1 MKNNRFYKVSIL
13 ILAIALCACAVFAIS
28 ASADQSA
35 AKPEIISQN
44 VRYTDQFCLMYAV
57 EADSAPVTLNVYRG
71 VPTAETPVDSSYVVS
86 ELTAGDESGLGTDAY
101 IFTVRGVSATQLDSE
116 FYVQAVDA
124 NGKKSELLRYSVAEY
139 LYERL
144 ASERATEAQK
154 EFYNNTLTFGATAQ
168 TLFAEEGET
177 PDLITDYRYVTV
189 NGGTVNGFINEA
201 GIYRLGK
208 TITLRVPG
216 AITSTWNVTTTAGDG
231 TKTTVQATDKYV
243 VTDAVK
249 TEFELVS
256 TKAYRPQANTFED
269 KTDGEAATFFD
280 KELSG
285 GTISE
290 YKYVYEEGRGMVL
303 TADIE
308 IGTSYAMLK
317 KTVMDESIVSKDE
330 ATAFEFSFDIKLD
343 FKNDN
348 TDARRY
354 VVPTVR
360 FGNSLRISRKSFGID
375 KGESHLSFLGRGGG
389 KAYQEFTDVE
399 CNDWFHIRIVYYK
412 GDTSRNAYVYV
423 NGSDTP
429 FLMDGDGGNTSYAGD
444 ISQINRVELNFDNV
458 DSDAIIYL
466 DNVFCGFT
474 TDTMPAAE

>member
-1 MKNNRFYKVSIL
+1 MRNNKFVRISVL
-13 ILAIALCACAVFAIS
+13 ILALALCFGAAFAMSAVAEEP
-28 ASADQSA
+28 A

-44 VRYTDQFCLMYAV
+44 VMYTDQFCLMYAV
-57 EADSAPVTLNVYRG
+57 GASAKAPITLNVYRA
-71 VPTAETPVDSSYVVS
+71 VPDSETPVDSTYTVS
-86 ELTAGDESGLGTDAY
+86 DVTDGAKSGLGKDAY
-101 IFTVRGVSATQLDSE
+101 IFTVKGVGATDLGEE

-124 NGKKSELLRYSVAEY
+124 DGNKSDLMRYSVAEY

-144 ASERATEAQK
+144 ASDRATEAQK

-168 TLFAEEGET
+168 TLFAEEGEEFT
-177 PDLITDYRYVTV
+177 LITDYRYVTV
-189 NGGTVNGFINEA
+189 VGGTINDYINES
-201 GIYRLGK
+201 GIYPLGEK
-208 TITLRVPG
+208 LTLRVPD
-216 AITSTWNVTTTAGDG
+216 AISSTWNVTTTLADG
-231 TKTTVQATDKYV
+231 TTATVEATDKYV

-249 TEFELVS
+249 TELELVS
-256 TKAYRPQANTFED
+256 TKAYRPEAVGFED
-269 KTDGEAATFFD
+269 KTDGEEAKFFE
-280 KELSG
+280 KELNG

-308 IGTSYAMLK
+308 TVANAMLK

-348 TDARRY
+348 TNSRRY
-354 VVPTVR
+354 VLPSVR
-360 FGNSLRISRKSFGID
+360 YGSGSRISRQSFGID
-375 KGESHLSFLGRGGG
+375 KGESHLSFLGYGGG
-389 KAYQEFTDVE
+389 SAYQEFTDVE
-399 CNDWFHIRIVYYK
+399 CNDWFHLRIVYYK

-429 FLMDGDGGNTSYAGD
+429 FLMSGGGGSSSYAGD
-444 ISQINRVELNFDNV
+444 ISQINRVELNFENK